1 MINLMAEASAS
12 SASVPALPQKKYY
25 RQRAH
30 SNPLADHTFVYPISP
45 EEADWSV
52 HFPAFFSGNS
62 PGSEPPEVKRAKL
75 SCAVEFVDVGCGYGG
90 LLIKLSPM
98 YPEALMLGLE
108 IRVKVSDY
116 VNDRILA
123 LRQTHPGQYQNV
135 SVIRTNAM
143 KHLPNFFQKGQ
154 LSKMFF
160 LYPDPHFKKTKHK
173 WRIISKALLAEYA
186 YVMKIGGLVY
196 TATDVS
202 DLHQW
207 MVDVFTD
214 HPLFEQ
220 LPDSVTQIDP
230 IFALLDDT
238 TEEGQKVARNSGQCY
253 KACYKRVI
261 DPMQQELSSE
271 INTQS

>member
-1 MINLMAEASAS
+1 VLLIAAMAETAAS
-12 SASVPALPQKKYY
+12 SPSVPALPQKKYY

-45 EEADWSV
+45 VEADWSV
-52 HFPAFFSGNS
+52 HFPTLFSGS
-62 PGSEPPEVKRAKL
+62 FSGSEPPEAKKTKNAH
-75 SCAVEFVDVGCGYGG
+75 AVEFVDVGCGYGG

-98 YPEALMLGLE
+98 FPETLMLGLE

-143 KHLPNFFQKGQ
+143 KHLPNFFRKGQ

-186 YVMKIGGLVY
+186 YVMKIGGLLY
-196 TATDVS
+196 TATDVL

-207 MVDVFTD
+207 MLDVFTD

-220 LPDSVTQIDP
+220 LADSVTVADP

-253 KACYKRVI
+253 KACYKRVN
-261 DPMQQELSSE
+261 DPVHNIEQDLS
-271 INTQS
+271 